1 MKVGSN
7 VQCLH
12 SALTL
17 TLSVFSADM
26 DVNSS
31 NFFRGRDITLIRTDM
46 NNGMEIESKEPQ
58 KKKTEQTK
66 GEPETPVSQLVP
78 RYSKGKK
85 YTVCFN
91 MKGTI
96 GLSLNGSHIRKIL
109 ESKYSTSPVSTQSD
123 LNPRLKHIIPY
134 VDDVTRILARQ
145 AYHTL
150 HSCGVVQM
158 SPPSTTLSYSQVL
171 NANMQESFMRESFL
185 RESFLRESFMHQQA
199 LNTLK
204 RQKTSDGESSSDPS
218 EPVIHTE
225 GNSRVTEQSVVA
237 ASEEIRPDLRCK
249 MTPSDFE
256 IHRQLFPEFYTSPQ
270 DMCML
275 VSQSSSFSLP
285 SMLSQLQSDHQD
297 DAQEDG
303 TLSLGG
309 RRIPSL
315 ATVLQSTLSGVSN
328 NVSNVSNTCQ

>member
-1 MKVGSN
+1 
-7 VQCLH
+7 
-12 SALTL
+12 
-17 TLSVFSADM
+17 
-26 DVNSS
+26 
-31 NFFRGRDITLIRTDM
+31 M
-46 NNGMEIESKEPQ
+46 NNGMEIESNEPQ
-58 KKKTEQTK
+58 KKTTEQTK
-66 GEPETPVSQLVP
+66 GEPETLVSQLVP

-109 ESKYSTSPVSTQSD
+109 ESKYSTGPVSAQSD

-134 VDDVTRILARQ
+134 VDDVTKILVRQ
-145 AYHTL
+145 AYHPLSSGDLMLTVNNPL

-171 NANMQESFMRESFL
+171 NANIRESFMRESFMRESFL
-185 RESFLRESFMHQQA
+185 RESFMRQQA

-204 RQKTSDGESSSDPS
+204 RQKTSDGESSS

-225 GNSRVTEQSVVA
+225 GNSTVSEQSVVA
-237 ASEEIRPDLRCK
+237 ASEEIRPYLRCK

-256 IHRQLFPEFYTSPQ
+256 IHRQLFPEYYTSQQ

-285 SMLSQLQSDHQD
+285 SMLSQLRPDHQD
-297 DAQEDG
+297 DAYEDE
-303 TLSLGG
+303 TLSLAG

-315 ATVLQSTLSGVSN
+315 ATVLQSTLSSTYDK
-328 NVSNVSNTCQ
+328 SMCQ